1 MAESLNR
8 PLRVTR
14 TIAGRTLT
22 LETGRLAKQADGAV
36 FATYGETSVLAT
48 VQSAAG
54 RPDIDFFPLTV
65 EYREKT
71 YAAGKVPG
79 GFFKREMRPRD
90 HEVLV
95 ARSIDRPVRP
105 MFPENYKDEVQIIVT
120 VMSYDRANEPDML
133 AGVASMAALSISSLP
148 YQGPGAT
155 VRIGRV
161 DDQLVVNPTTEQM
174 AQSSLDL
181 VVSGTRDAVTM
192 VEAGA
197 MELSEDVMADAIMA
211 GHRAIIEICDMI
223 GDLQKQVG
231 KAKVVEAEANPW
243 KDKVF
248 AARKDFERALAVPG
262 KHAKKDALKKVITD
276 ASTKLLET
284 VPEDERLDTGKAI
297 KAAFGELETVVEREL
312 IAGTSRR

>member
-1 MAESLNR
+1 MLNN
-8 PLRVTR
+8 PIRVSR

-48 VQSAAG
+48 AQCAAG

-120 VMSYDRANEPDML
+120 VMSYDRENEPDML
-133 AGVASMAALSISSLP
+133 AGVASMAALSLSSMP

-155 VRIGRV
+155 VRVGRV
-161 DDQLVVNPTTEQM
+161 DDHLVINPTTQQM
-174 AQSSLDL
+174 ALSTLDL
-181 VVSGTRDAVTM
+181 VVSGTKDAVTM

-197 MELSEDVMADAIMA
+197 MELSEDVMADAILQ
-211 GHRAIIEICDMI
+211 GHYAIIEICEMI
-223 GDLQKQVG
+223 SELQARAGRPKLAVP
-231 KAKVVEAEANPW
+231 EAPENPW
-243 KDKVF
+243 KTLVDSLQRQDGF
-248 AARKDFERALAVPG
+248 GYEPWRAP
-262 KHAKKDALKKVITD
+262 
-276 ASTKLLET
+276 
-284 VPEDERLDTGKAI
+284 KA
-297 KAAFGELETVVEREL
+297 
-312 IAGTSRR
+312 